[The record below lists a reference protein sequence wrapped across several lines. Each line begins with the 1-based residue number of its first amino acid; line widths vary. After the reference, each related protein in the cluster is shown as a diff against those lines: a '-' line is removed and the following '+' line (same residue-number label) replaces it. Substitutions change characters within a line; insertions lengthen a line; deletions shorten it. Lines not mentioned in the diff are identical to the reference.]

1 MNSFEIM
8 IDEHNR
14 IKEMLEVIKAYCL
27 RILRGEEVD
36 YEDFFL
42 IIDFIR
48 NYADKHHHGK
58 EEELLFVKMI
68 NELGAPGEKLVK
80 YGMLVEHVLGRLF
93 VKDLEEGVK
102 RVLKGDEE
110 AKLEVIANGMGYRNL
125 LLRHIEK
132 EDTVVYKFAE
142 NNLSLD
148 TLEALQKECDIYEI
162 EREESVHKYLK
173 LIKELKNKVL

>member
-58 EEELLFVKMI
+58 E
-68 NELGAPGEKLVK
+68 
-80 YGMLVEHVLGRLF
+80 
-93 VKDLEEGVK
+93 
-102 RVLKGDEE
+102 
-110 AKLEVIANGMGYRNL
+110 
-125 LLRHIEK
+125 
-132 EDTVVYKFAE
+132 
-142 NNLSLD
+142 
-148 TLEALQKECDIYEI
+148 
-162 EREESVHKYLK
+162 
-173 LIKELKNKVL
+173 